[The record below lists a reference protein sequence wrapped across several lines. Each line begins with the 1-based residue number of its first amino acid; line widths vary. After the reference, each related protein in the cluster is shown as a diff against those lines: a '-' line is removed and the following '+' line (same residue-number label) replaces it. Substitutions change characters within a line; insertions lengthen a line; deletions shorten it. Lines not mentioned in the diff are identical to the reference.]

1 MQVSVEV
8 TSGLERRLTVG
19 LPAENL
25 DNVVEERLA
34 QAQKNLRLPGFRPG
48 KVPMREVRRRLGK
61 DVRLEAL
68 GEIMQ
73 NTFFEAINQENI
85 EPAGMPRFEPISME
99 PGEEVQFAAIFEVF
113 PEVEVQAFDDIEITK
128 SVAEIND
135 EDVDK
140 VIEDLRRQ
148 RSAWAEKEG
157 AAEEGDQVNINYVG
171 TLDGEAFEG
180 GTANGQNLELGSGQM
195 IPGFEDGI
203 VGMSAGEEKTI
214 DVTFPEDYHAENL
227 KGQAVQFAITVN
239 KVEARELA
247 EIDAEFMQQF
257 GVEDGEMD
265 TFRAEVRKNMER
277 TLKQS
282 LEGSL
287 KNQVMQALIDK
298 HEIDVP
304 QVLVNGEV
312 QRMRQ
317 EMLQQFGGG
326 QQFDSSLLPDDLF
339 TEQAER
345 SVRLGLIVR
354 EIVSA
359 NDITADE
366 DKVRAH
372 VEEIAQQYDEPQE
385 LIDWVYSN
393 PQQLQ
398 QLEGAVVE
406 QQVVDLVLEKAK
418 VEEKEMSYEEAASQ
432 AQAQG

>member
-1 MQVSVEV
+1 
-8 TSGLERRLTVG
+8 LT
-19 LPAENL
+19 
-25 DNVVEERLA
+25 

-73 NTFFEAINQENI
+73 NTFFEAVQQENI

-99 PGEEVQFAAIFEVF
+99 PGEDVKFAAIFEVF
-113 PEVEVQAFDDIEITK
+113 PEVKIQAFDDIEITK
-128 SVAEIND
+128 RVASIND
-135 EDVDK
+135 EDVEK

-157 AAEEGDQVNINYVG
+157 KAEEGDQVNINYVG

-180 GTANGQNLELGSGQM
+180 GSADGQNLELGSGQM

-203 VGMSAGEEKTI
+203 VGMVAGEEKTI
-214 DVTFPEDYHAENL
+214 DVTFPEDYQAENL

-239 KVEARELA
+239 KVETRELP

-257 GVEDGEMD
+257 GVEDGDMD
-265 TFRAEVRKNMER
+265 SFRAEVKKNMER
-277 TLKQS
+277 TLKQN
-282 LEGSL
+282 LEGNI
-287 KNQVMQALIDK
+287 KNQVMQALVEK

-304 QVLVNGEV
+304 QALVSGEV

-317 EMLQQFGGG
+317 EMLQQFGGA

-354 EIVSA
+354 EV
-359 NDITADE
+359 
-366 DKVRAH
+366 
-372 VEEIAQQYDEPQE
+372 
-385 LIDWVYSN
+385 
-393 PQQLQ
+393 
-398 QLEGAVVE
+398 
-406 QQVVDLVLEKAK
+406 
-418 VEEKEMSYEEAASQ
+418 
-432 AQAQG
+432 

>member
-180 GTANGQNLELGSGQM
+180 GTADGQNLELGSGQM

-385 LIDWVYSN
+385 LIDWVYNN

>member
-25 DNVVEERLA
+25 DSVVEERLT

-68 GEIMQ
+68 SEIMQ
-73 NTFFEAINQENI
+73 DKFFEAIAQEKI

-99 PGEEVQFAAIFEVF
+99 PGEEVKFAAIFEVF
-113 PEVEVQAFDDIEITK
+113 PEVALQAFDDIEITK
-128 SVAEIND
+128 PVAEIGE
-135 EDVDK
+135 EDVEK

-148 RSAWAEKEG
+148 RSTWAEKDG
-157 AAEEGDQVNINYVG
+157 KAENGDQVNINYVG
-171 TLDGEAFEG
+171 TLEGEAFEG
-180 GTANGQNLELGSGQM
+180 GTADGQNLELGSGQM

-203 VGMSAGEEKTI
+203 VGMAAGEEKTI

-227 KGQAVQFAITVN
+227 KGKEVQFAITVN
-239 KVEARELA
+239 KVEARELP

-257 GVEDGEMD
+257 GVEEGDLD
-265 TFRAEVRKNMER
+265 AFRAEVKKNMER
-277 TLKQS
+277 TLKQN
-282 LEGSL
+282 LEANIKS
-287 KNQVMQALIDK
+287 QVMDALVEK
-298 HEIDVP
+298 HELEVP

-354 EIVSA
+354 EVVSA
-359 NDITADE
+359 NDIKADE

-385 LIDWVYSN
+385 LIDWVYNN

-398 QLEGAVVE
+398 QLEGAVIE

-418 VEEKEMSYEEAASQ
+418 VEEKAMSYEEAVSQ
-432 AQAQG
+432 GQARG